1 MATPSEKPRIIVID
15 DSKLMRVSI
24 RNVLKDE
31 FHLTEAVD
39 GEQGWTLLGS
49 DPSLQVVITDAQM
62 PGIDGYELIAR
73 IRASENPTLR
83 AIPIVMI
90 TGADDQSARERALQ
104 AGATDFITK
113 PFDKTQLLAR
123 TRALAKSDQTT
134 RKLVQTSEALAE
146 QGAIDPV
153 TGVSSRRFFVERGAQ
168 ELAFST
174 RRNQDLSVI
183 ALHVDGFTDFQT
195 RQGQPQAEQLLLWV
209 AKKLKDTLRTEDTLA
224 RIDGAMFAIIAT
236 GAGRLEGAVLC
247 DRARKGLNNAPFSGE
262 NGGNIT
268 ITASI
273 GLVCLSFDKL
283 DTIEAL
289 LALADQ
295 RAVRAHSE
303 GGNRTIASNVP
314 EKKIP
319 APTEVAPG
327 IEAALQMVA
336 ARNIERLPPHF
347 IGLMR
352 RMLPLFEAADQRLQ
366 LGIGDALATIK
377 KRLEK

>member
-1 MATPSEKPRIIVID
+1 MSIPSEKPRIIVID

-39 GEQGWTLLGS
+39 GEQGWALLGS

-73 IRASENPTLR
+73 IRASENPALR

-153 TGVSSRRFFVERGAQ
+153 TNVSSRRFFVERGAQ

-247 DRARKGLNNAPFSGE
+247 DRARKGLNSAPFTGE
-262 NGGNIT
+262 DGSNIT

-295 RAVRAHSE
+295 RAARAHSE

-319 APTEVAPG
+319 APTEVTPS

>member
-1 MATPSEKPRIIVID
+1 MTEPSEKPHIIIID
-15 DSKLMRVSI
+15 DSRLMRVSI
-24 RNVLKDE
+24 SSVLKEE

-39 GEQGWTLLGS
+39 GEQGWAMLCS
-49 DPSLQVVITDAQM
+49 NPALQLVITDAQM
-62 PGIDGYELIAR
+62 PGIDGLELIAR
-73 IRASENPTLR
+73 IRASENATIR
-83 AIPIVMI
+83 SVPIIMI
-90 TGADDQSARERALQ
+90 TGAEDETARERALQ

-113 PFDKTQLLAR
+113 PFDKPQLLAR
-123 TRALAKSDQTT
+123 TRALTKSDQTS

-183 ALHVDGFTDFQT
+183 ALHVDQFADFQK
-195 RQGQPQAEQLLLWV
+195 QHGQAQADQLLRWV
-209 AKKLKDTLRTEDTLA
+209 TKKLKDIVRTEDTLA
-224 RIDGAMFAIIAT
+224 RIDGASFAIISA
-236 GAGRLEGAVLC
+236 GAGRLEGATLC
-247 DRARKGLNNAPFSGE
+247 ERARKALNATTFAENGLNTP
-262 NGGNIT
+262 

-283 DTIEAL
+283 DNIEKF

-295 RAVRAHSE
+295 RAARARSE
-303 GGNRTIASNVP
+303 GGNRAIASNLP
-314 EKKIP
+314 EKKVIGP
-319 APTEVAPG
+319 VESEPG

-336 ARNIERLPPHF
+336 ARNFDRLQVYF
-347 IGLMR
+347 IPLLR
-352 RMLPLFEAADQRLQ
+352 RLLPLFEAADQRLQ
-366 LGIGDALATIK
+366 LGIGEALATIR